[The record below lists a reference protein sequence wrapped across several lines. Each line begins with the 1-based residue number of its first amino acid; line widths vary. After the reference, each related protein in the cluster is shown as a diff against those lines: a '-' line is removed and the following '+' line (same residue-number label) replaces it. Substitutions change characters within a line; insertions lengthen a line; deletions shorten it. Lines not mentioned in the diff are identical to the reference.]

1 MNWGREMLKLCG
13 IRISNYHNKVR
24 LALLEKGIEFEEDDT
39 RAPSQD
45 ETYLEHSAMGKV
57 PFVVVDGKT
66 LTESQAICEYLEEV
80 YPQRPLD
87 PKDAWERAKVR
98 ELINYIELHVEVV
111 SRRLH
116 KQAFYGGTVSEE
128 SKAQVE
134 RELTKGLKA
143 LAKLAKFA
151 PAIAGPELTLADVCA
166 FVHLPIVAVV
176 TRLVL
181 GRDMVDEFLPQAKPY
196 LKMLG
201 ERPAFQRVSADR
213 KAAAEA
219 FATRRKKA

>member
-1 MNWGREMLKLCG
+1 MLKLCG

-39 RAPSQD
+39 RVPSQD
-45 ETYLEHSAMGKV
+45 AAYLENSAMGKV
-57 PFVVVDGKT
+57 PWIEVAGNT

-80 YPQRPLD
+80 YPQRPLY

-98 ELINYIELHVEVV
+98 ELINYIELHVELP

-116 KQAFYGGTVSEE
+116 TQAFYGGTVSDS
-128 SKAQVE
+128 SKAQIE
-134 RELTKGLKA
+134 RELVKGLKA
-143 LAKLAKFA
+143 LARHAKFA

-166 FVHLPIVAVV
+166 FVHLPLVALV
-176 TRLVL
+176 TRLVI
-181 GRDMVDEFLPQAKPY
+181 GRDMVDELLPQAKPY

-201 ERPAFQRVSADR
+201 ERPAFQRVMADR
-213 KAAAEA
+213 KAASEA
-219 FATRRKKA
+219 MAAKRKKS

>member
-1 MNWGREMLKLCG
+1 MKLCG
-13 IRISNYHNKVR
+13 VRISNYYNKVR
-24 LALLEKGIEFEEDDT
+24 LALLEKGVEFEEDDQCP
-39 RAPSQD
+39 PSQD
-45 ETYLEHSAMGKV
+45 EGYLERSAMGKV
-57 PFVVVDGKT
+57 PYLEVDGKT
-66 LTESQAICEYLEEV
+66 LTESQAICEYLEET
-80 YPQRPLD
+80 YPQRPLY
-87 PKDAWERAKVR
+87 PKDPWERAKVR
-98 ELINYIELHVEVV
+98 ELINYLELHVELV

-116 KQAFYGGTVSEE
+116 KQVFYGGTVSDE

-143 LAKLAKFA
+143 LAKLAKFS

-166 FVHLPIVAVV
+166 FVHLSIVSVV
-176 TRLVL
+176 TRVAL

-219 FATRRKKA
+219 VAARRKKS

>member
-1 MNWGREMLKLCG
+1 MLKLCG

-24 LALLEKGIEFEEDDT
+24 LALLEKGIEFEEDDQ
-39 RAPSQD
+39 RVPSQD
-45 ETYLEHSAMGKV
+45 AGYLEHSAMGKV
-57 PFVVVDGKT
+57 PYLEVGGQT

-80 YPQRPLD
+80 YPQRPLY

-98 ELINYIELHVEVV
+98 ELINYIELHVELV

-116 KQAFYGGTVSEE
+116 KQAFYGGTISDA
-128 SKAQVE
+128 SKAQIE

-143 LAKLAKFA
+143 LARHAKFA

-166 FVHLPIVAVV
+166 FVHLPLLALV

-181 GRDMVDEFLPQAKPY
+181 GHDMVDELLPQAKPY

-201 ERPAFQRVSADR
+201 ERPAFARVNADR
-213 KAAAEA
+213 KVATDALAA
-219 FATRRKKA
+219 RRK